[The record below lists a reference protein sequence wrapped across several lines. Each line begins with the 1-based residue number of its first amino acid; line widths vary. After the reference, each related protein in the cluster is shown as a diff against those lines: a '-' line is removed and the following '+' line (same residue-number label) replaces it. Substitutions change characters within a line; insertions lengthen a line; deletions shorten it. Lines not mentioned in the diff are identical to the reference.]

1 MKQKDIL
8 LIGAVVFASGVIS
21 FIISGRLITTPS
33 NRSQQVDVVPII
45 NATFN
50 QPDSQYFN
58 QNSIDPTKL
67 IQIGNNSNQTPFNTQ
82 TSQ

>member
-8 LIGAVVFASGVIS
+8 LIGAVVFASCIIS
-21 FIISGRLITTPS
+21 FIISGKLITTPA
-33 NRSQQVDVVPII
+33 NRSQQVDVVPVI
-45 NATFN
+45 NATVN

-67 IQIGNNSNQTPFNTQ
+67 IQIGNNSNLAPFNTQ